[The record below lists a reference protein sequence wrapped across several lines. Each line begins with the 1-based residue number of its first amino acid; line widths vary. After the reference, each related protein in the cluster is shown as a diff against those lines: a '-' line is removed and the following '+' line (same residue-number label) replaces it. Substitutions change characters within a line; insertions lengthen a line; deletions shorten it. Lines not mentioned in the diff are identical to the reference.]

1 MGILL
6 EYFVFLLKYD
16 QDRLKNFT
24 MPLISFV
31 INDELILIVI
41 KIVIYLFLYEFDNV
55 IVRIYFDFTFYYIY

>member
-1 MGILL
+1 MDILL

-24 MPLISFV
+24 MPLISLV